1 MNPGLRLSAAIAAGI
16 LSIGSAVSA
25 QAPAP
30 GLHTLAERLDLT
42 AAGSGRWL
50 DALGVT
56 GATKS
61 AERLIALTSTG
72 QVVATRDGG
81 ESLVSLGLE
90 LDLALLTPG
99 SGIVLVHNHP
109 GNAGLSANDLSQLA
123 KPGVAAVVAVGRDGS
138 IYMAARGHRYDA
150 DAFERR
156 QYDPLRVELRKR
168 LREEVGARALTTE
181 AAGAHFSHVAAMAL
195 GKAGAIVYES
205 ILTGGTQES
214 FEAARLAL
222 GRVAGGAAARFR
234 KDEL

>member
-30 GLHTLAERLDLT
+30 GLRTLAERLDLT

-99 SGIVLVHNHP
+99 SGNVLVHN
-109 GNAGLSANDLSQLA
+109 
-123 KPGVAAVVAVGRDGS
+123 
-138 IYMAARGHRYDA
+138 
-150 DAFERR
+150 
-156 QYDPLRVELRKR
+156 
-168 LREEVGARALTTE
+168 
-181 AAGAHFSHVAAMAL
+181 
-195 GKAGAIVYES
+195 
-205 ILTGGTQES
+205 
-214 FEAARLAL
+214 
-222 GRVAGGAAARFR
+222 
-234 KDEL
+234 